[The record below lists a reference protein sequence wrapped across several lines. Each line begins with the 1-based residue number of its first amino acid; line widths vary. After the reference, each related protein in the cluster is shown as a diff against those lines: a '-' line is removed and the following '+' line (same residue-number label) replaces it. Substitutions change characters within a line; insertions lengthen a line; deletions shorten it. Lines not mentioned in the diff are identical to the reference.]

1 MISWNV
7 EQVSENVQVYSLDK
21 VRNSILC
28 SFDSFD
34 EVVRVCNELKSTIHY
49 KVVCDI
55 SCPSNKLYVADNEGY
70 VTIYEVEIE

>member
-1 MISWNV
+1 MNSWST
-7 EQVSENVQVYSLDK
+7 EQVSENIQVFTLDK

-34 EVVRVCNELKSTIHY
+34 EIVRVCNDMDSTIHY

-55 SCPSNKLYVADNEGY
+55 SCPSNKIYIADNEGF
-70 VTIYEVEIE
+70 VTVYEVKNG

>member
-1 MISWNV
+1 MNWNV
-7 EQVSENVQVYSLDK
+7 EQISENVQVYNLDV

-34 EVVRVCNELKSTIHY
+34 EIVRVCNELSSTIHY

-55 SCPSNKLYVADNEGY
+55 SCPSDKMYVADNEGF
-70 VTIYEVEIE
+70 VTVYNIVK